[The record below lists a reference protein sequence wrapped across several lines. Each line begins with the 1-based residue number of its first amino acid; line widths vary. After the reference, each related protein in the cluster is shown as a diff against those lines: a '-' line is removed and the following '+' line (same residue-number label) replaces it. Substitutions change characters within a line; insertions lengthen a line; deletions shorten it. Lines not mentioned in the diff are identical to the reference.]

1 LISYDSGDSG
11 REKMAGNEQ
20 PGEEFYHA
28 VTGLLVRI
36 PPERN
41 NVLLV
46 DITTPDGTFRFV
58 MPKSVALQ
66 VGAAIAGEAE
76 KLAADQA

>member
-1 LISYDSGDSG
+1 MAENEQSG
-11 REKMAGNEQ
+11 RD
-20 PGEEFYHA
+20 FYNA

-36 PPERN
+36 PPEQN
-41 NVLLV
+41 HVLLV

-66 VGAAIAGEAE
+66 VGGAIIGEAQ
-76 KLAADQA
+76 KLPGDQA

>member
-1 LISYDSGDSG
+1 MAENDQSG
-11 REKMAGNEQ
+11 RD
-20 PGEEFYHA
+20 FYHA

-36 PPERN
+36 PPERTDA
-41 NVLLV
+41 LLV

-58 MPKSVALQ
+58 MPKSVAQQ

-76 KLAADQA
+76 KLAPDQA

>member
-1 LISYDSGDSG
+1 MADNDHSGED
-11 REKMAGNEQ
+11 
-20 PGEEFYHA
+20 FYHA

-58 MPKSVALQ
+58 MPKSVASQ
-66 VGAAIAGEAE
+66 VGGAIAGEAE
-76 KLAADQA
+76 KLAAD

>member
-1 LISYDSGDSG
+1 LVSNDRGESG
-11 REKMAGNEQ
+11 REKTMAEN
-20 PGEEFYHA
+20 EFYHA

-46 DITTPDGTFRFV
+46 DITTPDATFRFV
-58 MPKSVALQ
+58 MPKSVAQQ

>member
-1 LISYDSGDSG
+1 MAAKTEGKKTMAENEQSG
-11 REKMAGNEQ
+11 R
-20 PGEEFYHA
+20 EFYHA

-36 PPERN
+36 PPEWN
-41 NVLLV
+41 NALLV

>member
-1 LISYDSGDSG
+1 
-11 REKMAGNEQ
+11 MAGNEQ
-20 PGEEFYHA
+20 SGGEFYHA

-76 KLAADQA
+76 KLAADPA